1 MNSLFPDIC
10 TKDISASKDF
20 YIGLFDLEVLFDI
33 DWYVQLKSP
42 QDANLQIAFVD
53 LNHDSVPKGY
63 QKVSQGVVITIETE
77 NVDELYKKAQTLKLP
92 MVMALCNEEWGQRHF
107 MLEDPN
113 GLLVDVYK
121 AIEPSQAFMEHYA

>member
-10 TKDISASKDF
+10 TKNISTSKDF

-42 QDANLQIAFVD
+42 QDDNLQIAFVD

-63 QKVSQGVVITIETE
+63 QKVSQGVVITIETD

-92 MVMALCNEEWGQRHF
+92 MVMELYNEEWGQRHF

-121 AIEPSQAFMEHYA
+121 AIEPSQSFMENYA